1 MTCPNWASSRSQ
13 DDHRGPGGACLAQQH
28 RTMEEWTM
36 EEEKLTPDQ
45 EGSLL
50 VSYSIVLVSSYA

>member
-1 MTCPNWASSRSQ
+1 
-13 DDHRGPGGACLAQQH
+13 
-28 RTMEEWTM
+28 MEEWTM